1 MYEFL
6 QAELHKKKDLV
17 DAKEKLNY
25 LNEKDDYNMIYKL
38 KLESK
43 FWIFLFK

>member
-1 MYEFL
+1 VYEFL
-6 QAELHKKKDLV
+6 QTEFQKKKDLV

-25 LNEKDDYNMIYKL
+25 LKEKDDYNMIYKL

-43 FWIFLFK
+43 FLFLI